1 VPPRRN
7 LKTVSDKPRKR
18 APDLRDAVETAI
30 QSMTWLTDADEAM
43 KTLALRQADE
53 IEQAVDRSE
62 LLEQVM
68 SDFAGDAGMY
78 KRLEKL
84 QSMCDA
90 TKVVGWLGPQLQGV
104 LRDLGGAP
112 AARAAMKPD
121 KPVGGRLAQLRAG
134 ASPAGEH
141 DS

>member
-1 VPPRRN
+1 MPPRRN
-7 LKTVSDKPRKR
+7 LKPVGDQPRKR
-18 APDLRDAVETAI
+18 APDLRDAVESAI
-30 QSMTWLTDADEAM
+30 KSMTWLTDADKAM

-62 LLEQVM
+62 LLDQAM
-68 SDFAGDAGMY
+68 SDFAGDAAMY

-112 AARAAMKPD
+112 AARKAMQSD

-134 ASPAGEH
+134 AGPAGENNP
-141 DS
+141 